1 MRSCDGFVT
10 VFFVNSLGKVVFG
23 MSALLETVLEYK

>member
-1 MRSCDGFVT
+1 MVSSLF
-10 VFFVNSLGKVVFG
+10 FFVNSLGKVVFG